1 MSMRSPML
9 QYLKDTNNPKHTK
22 VPTSI
27 HNFQRCKRTL
37 PVSLFFV
44 NTARKM
50 VSGNQIIAE
59 IENSKIISFQIIL
72 IVEKTV
78 TLCHEEID

>member
-1 MSMRSPML
+1 
-9 QYLKDTNNPKHTK
+9 
-22 VPTSI
+22 
-27 HNFQRCKRTL
+27 
-37 PVSLFFV
+37 VSLFFV
-44 NTARKM
+44 STARMM